1 MKLMKLPNLLTVI
14 LGSLVMLQT
23 ARAQSPQPSQT
34 PTVPLKT
41 KTENYQKQFDQA
53 LDKLNNDLGTYA
65 QMECDNPDLIPA
77 AQMVSAD
84 LVMFSRIY
92 KAMPLPISKLGT
104 RDIELSY
111 GMLDL
116 VDSVTSAKEKCFLK
130 DLPKDDPNNS
140 KS

>member
-1 MKLMKLPNLLTVI
+1 MKIMKLPNLLTVI

-23 ARAQSPQPSQT
+23 ACAQSLQT

-65 QMECDNPDLIPA
+65 QMECDNPNLIPA

-92 KAMPLPISKLGT
+92 KKMPLPISKLGT

-130 DLPKDDPNNS
+130 DPQKDDPQNG